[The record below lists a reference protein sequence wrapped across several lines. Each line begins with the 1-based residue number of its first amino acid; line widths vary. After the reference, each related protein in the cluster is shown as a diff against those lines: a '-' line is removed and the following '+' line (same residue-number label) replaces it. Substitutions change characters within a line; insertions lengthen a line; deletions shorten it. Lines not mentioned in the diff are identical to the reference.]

1 MGPVMTTLTQPDGAP
16 VLLISTPK
24 AGHVNQCIAFCEA
37 ANWPHDT
44 VHRVPRAD
52 TMPLGI
58 DRIFSAFKR
67 HAFARQLIKRV
78 SGASGIRVVA
88 SGASAEHV
96 VRQLRRHFGNRMFAV
111 CVGTPR
117 QSVFDAAICSRH
129 EIAGA
134 VSETSALARHVAWI
148 DGAMVRRPASSEMP
162 ATPHLTA
169 LIGGANRTY
178 ALPAAAIATQ
188 LSGMAAQ
195 LDVRPED
202 VTLVFSR
209 RTPETLSTALRGLLP
224 GVRTVGAT
232 DRKGFEAAL
241 AHASHLA
248 VTPDSITMVCE
259 ACASGKPVGVFALES
274 QNDDSSA
281 ARFMDTFREARHIS
295 WGRLPEPGEYLT
307 PWSTEKAV
315 AEVLGAYQL
324 WRGSNA

>member
-1 MGPVMTTLTQPDGAP
+1 MSSRPEADGAP

-37 ANWPHDT
+37 AGWPYDT
-44 VHRVPRAD
+44 VHRVPKAD
-52 TMPLGI
+52 AMPLGL
-58 DRIFSAFKR
+58 DQLFSSFKR
-67 HAFARQLIKRV
+67 NALARQLIKPISTAPRL
-78 SGASGIRVVA
+78 RVVA

-96 VRQLRRHFGNRMFAV
+96 VRRLRRHFGKRMFAV

-117 QSVFDAAICSRH
+117 RRVFDAAICSRH

-134 VSETSALARHVAWI
+134 VSESSVPAKRIAWI
-148 DGAMVRRPASSEMP
+148 DGAMVRRPAWSEP
-162 ATPHLTA
+162 ATEHLTV

-209 RTPETLSTALRGLLP
+209 RTPEELSTTLRGLLP
-224 GVRTVGAT
+224 GVGIVEAS
-232 DRKGFEAAL
+232 DRKGFDDAL
-241 AHASHLA
+241 ARASHLA

-259 ACASGKPVGVFALES
+259 ACASGKPVGVFALDS
-274 QNDDSSA
+274 HNNDSSA
-281 ARFMDTFREARHIS
+281 ARFIDTFRKAGHIS
-295 WGRLPEPGEYLT
+295 WGRLPERGEQLL
-307 PWSTEKAV
+307 PWSTDDAV
-315 AEVLGAYQL
+315 AAVLSDYAA
-324 WRGSNA
+324 WRRSDR